1 MCGIVGYINNG
12 KKNEKVLKEM
22 ADSIA
27 HRGPDDEGFY
37 QDDFISLGFR
47 RLSIIDLDSGKQ
59 PIFNEDKTKVLI
71 FNGEIYNY
79 KLLRE
84 ELIKLGHRFKTKSD
98 SEVIIHG
105 YEEYGDDI
113 ASKLRGMFAFAIYDV
128 KTKSIYCARDYFGIK
143 PLYYYNL
150 DNEFIFG
157 SEIKSF
163 LKHPNFK
170 KEFNER
176 ALESYLSFQYSS
188 LNETFFSGVFKL
200 LPGHYLKYEDG
211 KIDIKKYWEM
221 TFNPNNDKNLDYW
234 VDKIKEQMAES
245 VEAHK
250 VSDVEVGS
258 FLSSGIDS
266 SYIVTLANVD
276 KTFTVGFAEDE
287 KYNEISYAKELSDNL
302 GIENI
307 SKIITS
313 EEFFREFPKV
323 QYHMDEPVADASAVA
338 LYFVAKTA
346 SEHVKV
352 VLSGEGADELFAGYN
367 IYKEPYEM
375 AAYDKIPFFIRKVV
389 GLFFSLLPEIRG
401 INFLV
406 RRGKRLEERFIGN
419 AFIFEDKERKKI
431 LNIKTDAPSTKE
443 VVKPFYDK
451 TKEDDPTIQMQTV
464 DINMWLVGDILQK
477 SDKMSMANSLEVRVP
492 FLDKEVAK
500 LAMQIPTK
508 YKLSNGTTKYAL
520 RRAATEVL
528 PKKWSEKKKLGFPV
542 PIRVWMRQDKY
553 YEIIKKEFNSD
564 AARKYFNAKRILKL
578 LDDHKNGKK
587 DNSRKIWTIYTFLIW
602 YKQYFKES

>member
-1 MCGIVGYINNG
+1 MCGIVGYINND
-12 KKNEKVLKEM
+12 KKDKDVLKIM
-22 ADSIA
+22 MDKIT
-27 HRGPDDEGFY
+27 HRGPDDEGYF
-37 QDDFISLGFR
+37 QNEWVSLGFR

-59 PIFNEDKTKVLI
+59 PIFNEDKSKVLI

-79 KLLRE
+79 KSIRE
-84 ELIKLGHRFKTKSD
+84 ELIKLGHKFETKSD

-105 YEEYGDDI
+105 YEEYGKDI
-113 ASKLRGMFAFAIYDV
+113 ASKLRGMFAFVIYDANN
-128 KTKSIYCARDYFGIK
+128 KELYGARDYFGIK
-143 PLYYYNL
+143 PFYYYKKE
-150 DNEFIFG
+150 NEFIFG

-163 LKHPNFK
+163 LAHPNFE
-170 KEFNER
+170 KEFNDN

-188 LNETFFSGVFKL
+188 LNETFFKNVFKL
-200 LPGHYLKYEDG
+200 LPGHYFTYKDG
-211 KIDIKKYWEM
+211 ILDIKRYWEM
-221 TFNPNNDKNLDYW
+221 DFNPDNDKSLDYW
-234 VDKIKEQMAES
+234 VDKIKEQMSES

-276 KTFTVGFAEDE
+276 KTFTVGFGEDE

-313 EEFFREFPKV
+313 EEFFHEFSKV

-338 LYFVAKTA
+338 LYFVAKLA

-375 AAYDKIPFFIRKVV
+375 AAYDKIPFFIRKII
-389 GLFFSLLPEIRG
+389 GKTLSLLPEIRG

-406 RRGKRLEERFIGN
+406 RRGKILEERFIGN

-431 LNIKTDAPSTKE
+431 LKIKTNAPSSSE
-443 VVKPFYDK
+443 VVKPYYDK
-451 TKEDDPTIQMQTV
+451 TLDKDATIKMQTV
-464 DINMWLVGDILQK
+464 DINMRLVGDI
-477 SDKMSMANSLEVRVP
+477 
-492 FLDKEVAK
+492 
-500 LAMQIPTK
+500 
-508 YKLSNGTTKYAL
+508 
-520 RRAATEVL
+520 
-528 PKKWSEKKKLGFPV
+528 
-542 PIRVWMRQDKY
+542 
-553 YEIIKKEFNSD
+553 
-564 AARKYFNAKRILKL
+564 
-578 LDDHKNGKK
+578 
-587 DNSRKIWTIYTFLIW
+587 
-602 YKQYFKES
+602 